1 MNNEQNNEQTEEQ
14 NIASGPSTVETPRKK
29 TMTEAALEANRSNA
43 TKSTGPRTP
52 ASKLKAASNSLK
64 HGLYSL
70 RNFDNFI
77 AHHDQAVAVATNLIE
92 QFNPVTPTEVL
103 LVHQLIHMQL
113 RFLQMEFLYG
123 EAMRFRV
130 EDIISKPANFL
141 PAIMREL
148 DRLPT
153 KIQRTIKVL
162 RAEIAQREAF
172 IGNGENV
179 EIEGI
184 ADAEQLP
191 GRPPNEIYYDVQ
203 TKKGDVSIENLPQV
217 KKLAETDPQAG
228 VELAKRIVRDF
239 VEKLNAKHN
248 LNLPPDPHQTPKT
261 PEPKAG

>member
-1 MNNEQNNEQTEEQ
+1 MKNEQ
-14 NIASGPSTVETPRKK
+14 NIANDPSTEETPRKK
-29 TMTEAALEANRSNA
+29 TMTEAALEANRRNA

-52 ASKLKAASNSLK
+52 AGKLIAASNSLK

-70 RNFDNFI
+70 KNFDNFI
-77 AHHDQAVAVATNLIE
+77 AHHNQALAVATNLIE

-103 LVHQLIHMQL
+103 LVHQLIHMQ
-113 RFLQMEFLYG
+113 QMEFLYG

-153 KIQRTIKVL
+153 KIQGTIKVL
-162 RAEIAQREAF
+162 RTEIAQREAY
-172 IGNGENV
+172 IGKGENV
-179 EIEGI
+179 EIEAI
-184 ADAEQLP
+184 ADAEKLP

-203 TKKGDVSIENLPQV
+203 TNQGDISIENLPQV
-217 KKLAETDPQAG
+217 KKLAKTAPQAG
-228 VELAKRIVRDF
+228 VNLAKCIIRDF

-248 LNLPPDPHQTPKT
+248 LNLPPEPNAKPQ
-261 PEPKAG
+261 PEQKNR

>member
-1 MNNEQNNEQTEEQ
+1 
-14 NIASGPSTVETPRKK
+14 
-29 TMTEAALEANRSNA
+29 
-43 TKSTGPRTP
+43 
-52 ASKLKAASNSLK
+52 
-64 HGLYSL
+64 
-70 RNFDNFI
+70 
-77 AHHDQAVAVATNLIE
+77 
-92 QFNPVTPTEVL
+92 
-103 LVHQLIHMQL
+103 
-113 RFLQMEFLYG
+113 MEFLYG

-172 IGNGENV
+172 FGNGENV

>member
-52 ASKLKAASNSLK
+52 ARKLKAASNSLK

-77 AHHDQAVAVATNLIE
+77 AHHDQVVAVATNLIE

-103 LVHQLIHMQL
+103 LVHQLIHMQ
-113 RFLQMEFLYG
+113 QMEFLYG
-123 EAMRFRV
+123 EAMRVRV
-130 EDIISKPANFL
+130 EDIILKPANFL

-153 KIQRTIKVL
+153 QKSSAPSKSCAPRS
-162 RAEIAQREAF
+162 R
-172 IGNGENV
+172 
-179 EIEGI
+179 
-184 ADAEQLP
+184 
-191 GRPPNEIYYDVQ
+191 
-203 TKKGDVSIENLPQV
+203 
-217 KKLAETDPQAG
+217 
-228 VELAKRIVRDF
+228 
-239 VEKLNAKHN
+239 NAKP
-248 LNLPPDPHQTPKT
+248 LSATVKT
-261 PEPKAG
+261 

>member
-1 MNNEQNNEQTEEQ
+1 MNNEQNNEQTEVQ
-14 NIASGPSTVETPRKK
+14 NIANDPLTVETPRKK
-29 TMTEAALEANRSNA
+29 TMTEAALEANRRNA

-52 ASKLKAASNSLK
+52 AGKLKAASNSLK
-64 HGLYSL
+64 HGLFSL

-77 AHHDQAVAVATNLIE
+77 AHHDQALAVATNLIE

-162 RAEIAQREAF
+162 RAEIAQREAY

-179 EIEGI
+179 EIEAI
-184 ADAEQLP
+184 ADAEPLP

-203 TKKGDVSIENLPQV
+203 TNKGDISVENLPQV

-228 VELAKRIVRDF
+228 VDLAKRIVRDF

-248 LNLPPDPHQTPKT
+248 LNLPPDPHTTPK
-261 PEPKAG
+261 PEQKS

>member
-1 MNNEQNNEQTEEQ
+1 MKNEQ
-14 NIASGPSTVETPRKK
+14 NIANDPSTVETPRKK
-29 TMTEAALEANRSNA
+29 TMTEAALEANRRNA

-52 ASKLKAASNSLK
+52 AGKLIAASNSLK

-77 AHHDQAVAVATNLIE
+77 AHHNQALAVATNLIE

-153 KIQRTIKVL
+153 KIQGTIKVL
-162 RAEIAQREAF
+162 RTEIAQREAY

-179 EIEGI
+179 EIEAI
-184 ADAEQLP
+184 ADAEKLP

-203 TKKGDVSIENLPQV
+203 TNQGDISIENLPQV
-217 KKLAETDPQAG
+217 KKLAKTDPQAG
-228 VELAKRIVRDF
+228 VNLAKCIIRDF

-248 LNLPPDPHQTPKT
+248 LNLPPEPNAKPQ
-261 PEPKAG
+261 PEQKNR

>member
-1 MNNEQNNEQTEEQ
+1 MKNEQ
-14 NIASGPSTVETPRKK
+14 NIANDPSTVETPRKK
-29 TMTEAALEANRSNA
+29 TMTEAALEANRRNA

-52 ASKLKAASNSLK
+52 AGKLIAASNSLK

-70 RNFDNFI
+70 KNFDNFI
-77 AHHDQAVAVATNLIE
+77 AHHNQALAVATNLIE

-103 LVHQLIHMQL
+103 LVQQLIHMQ
-113 RFLQMEFLYG
+113 QMEFLYG

-153 KIQRTIKVL
+153 KIQGTIKVL
-162 RAEIAQREAF
+162 RTEIAQREAY
-172 IGNGENV
+172 IGKGENV
-179 EIEGI
+179 EIEAI
-184 ADAEQLP
+184 ADAEKLP

-203 TKKGDVSIENLPQV
+203 TNQGDISIENLPQV
-217 KKLAETDPQAG
+217 KKLAKTDPQAG
-228 VELAKRIVRDF
+228 VNLAKCIIRDF

-248 LNLPPDPHQTPKT
+248 LNLPPEPNAKPQ
-261 PEPKAG
+261 PEQKNR

>member
-1 MNNEQNNEQTEEQ
+1 MKNEQ
-14 NIASGPSTVETPRKK
+14 NIANDPSTVETPRKK
-29 TMTEAALEANRSNA
+29 TMTEAALEANRRNA

-52 ASKLKAASNSLK
+52 AGKLIAASNSLK

-70 RNFDNFI
+70 KNFDNFI
-77 AHHDQAVAVATNLIE
+77 AHHNQALAVATNLIE

-103 LVHQLIHMQL
+103 LVHQLIHMQ
-113 RFLQMEFLYG
+113 QMEFLYG

-153 KIQRTIKVL
+153 KIQRTIKIP
-162 RAEIAQREAF
+162 RTEIAQREAY

-179 EIEGI
+179 EIEAI
-184 ADAEQLP
+184 ADAEKLP

-203 TKKGDVSIENLPQV
+203 TNQGDISIENLPQV
-217 KKLAETDPQAG
+217 KKLAKTDPQAG
-228 VELAKRIVRDF
+228 VNLAKCIIRDF

-248 LNLPPDPHQTPKT
+248 LNLPPEPNAKPQ
-261 PEPKAG
+261 PEKKNR